1 MSFIHLG
8 WSKGEEIFHPK
19 QVILEENFIQHF
31 QISNATFGQ
40 VPEFIIDSF
49 PYLISLREKLSR
61 GWSVSNQKWNCHSL
75 FVCESL
81 EKPLI
86 HCRDS
91 ASSQRRLGDS
101 RTYLNFKSTFI
112 RPIPTIS
119 SCLSHLDS
127 SPLTCPDICV
137 SGFLGKGKTLGESIK
152 SINYPDYEIPS

>member
-1 MSFIHLG
+1 MSFVHLG

-19 QVILEENFIQHF
+19 QVILEKHFIN
-31 QISNATFGQ
+31 ISRYLMQLWSGSWIHYW
-40 VPEFIIDSF
+40 FISL
-49 PYLISLREKLSR
+49 LIWLREKSSE
-61 GWSVSNQKWNCHSL
+61 GWSVSNQKWNCHSF
-75 FVCESL
+75 FVCETL

-91 ASSQRRLGDS
+91 ASSQRRLRDS

-112 RPIPTIS
+112 RPISTIS